1 MSVRGVDDHRL
12 QVRGR
17 RHEAVVARGG
27 QQSFERIRNPA
38 ETEDYGCGKGRVAGE
53 LGDGLLDD
61 FAADEEE
68 EGEDIAGIAPLG
80 AGFFGGGCADGECAG
95 EDT

>member
-1 MSVRGVDDHRL
+1 MSVWGADNHRL
-12 QVRGR
+12 QVRSR

-27 QQSFERIRNPA
+27 QQSFERIRDPA
-38 ETEDYGCGKGRVAGE
+38 ETEDYGCGKDRVAGE
-53 LGDGLLDD
+53 LSDGLLDD

-80 AGFFGGGCADGECAG
+80 AGFLGGGCADGERAG

>member
-1 MSVRGVDDHRL
+1 MRGVNNHRL
-12 QVRGR
+12 QVRSR

-27 QQSFERIRNPA
+27 QQSFERVCDPA
-38 ETEDYGCGKGRVAGE
+38 ETEDYRCGKGRVAGE

-61 FAADEEE
+61 FAADEEEE